1 VNALS
6 SYAKRVFDVNDRGWC
21 LVAREGD
28 SHDIEAKFRRGG
40 LNTFQVQAS
49 CTHDAGALARIH
61 RLKRMSAFLAGART
75 DLNEDKNT
83 SIVRY
88 QVQLPFGAA
97 PVSLDNAIAARF

>member
-1 VNALS
+1 MNALS
-6 SYAKRVFDVNDRGWC
+6 SHAKRVFYVSDRGRR
-21 LVAREGD
+21 LVTREGD
-28 SHDIEAKFRRGG
+28 SHDIKTKFRRGG
-40 LNTFQVQAS
+40 LNIFEVQAS
-49 CTHDAGALARIH
+49 CTHDAGAFARIH